1 MKQIVRGVRQ
11 FQNKVYA
18 AQKDF
23 FEMLAAKQQ
32 TPQALFITCSDSR
45 VDPNLLTQTE
55 PGTLFLLRS
64 VGNIIPPYGSAHG
77 GEGATIEYA
86 LSVLGVPHIIIC
98 GHSHCGAMKA
108 LLRPEAVHDLPE
120 VSRWF
125 RFAEAT
131 RRVARERCGHL
142 CGAEL
147 DRAVI
152 EENVLVQLNNLS
164 THPHVAA
171 RLAAGTVQL
180 FGWYYEI
187 ETGQVYEY
195 RQEAKAFLP
204 LGDLSYSAVP
214 LCIRS
219 PGDGA
224 AVPVTVSA

>member
-98 GHSHCGAMKA
+98 GHSHCGAMK
-108 LLRPEAVHDLPE
+108 RFCDPRRSTTCPR
-120 VSRWF
+120 SRGWF

-142 CGAEL
+142 CAP
-147 DRAVI
+147 
-152 EENVLVQLNNLS
+152 N
-164 THPHVAA
+164 
-171 RLAAGTVQL
+171 
-180 FGWYYEI
+180 
-187 ETGQVYEY
+187 
-195 RQEAKAFLP
+195 
-204 LGDLSYSAVP
+204 
-214 LCIRS
+214 
-219 PGDGA
+219 
-224 AVPVTVSA
+224 